1 MAPMRRRDI
10 YDDMPD
16 GAAQR
21 DRNKQRL
28 AELEREG
35 ASRHARLAE
44 VVAYAELAG
53 RVVLPMCPRTL

>member
-1 MAPMRRRDI
+1 MRPQDM

-21 DRNKQRL
+21 QLNKQRL

-35 ASRHARLAE
+35 SSRRARIAR
-44 VVAYAELAG
+44 VVAHADLCSKI
-53 RVVLPMCPRTL
+53 VLPACPHIL